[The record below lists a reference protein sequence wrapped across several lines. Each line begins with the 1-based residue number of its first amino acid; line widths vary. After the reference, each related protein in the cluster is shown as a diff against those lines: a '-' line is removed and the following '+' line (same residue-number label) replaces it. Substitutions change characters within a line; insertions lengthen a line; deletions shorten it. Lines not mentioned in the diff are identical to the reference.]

1 MSYISI
7 CKSELIIFFNR
18 HLVLTLFKD
27 LSYLYINVSFHVFM
41 FTHHSKTSNSYDID

>member
-27 LSYLYINVSFHVFM
+27 LSYLYI
-41 FTHHSKTSNSYDID
+41 